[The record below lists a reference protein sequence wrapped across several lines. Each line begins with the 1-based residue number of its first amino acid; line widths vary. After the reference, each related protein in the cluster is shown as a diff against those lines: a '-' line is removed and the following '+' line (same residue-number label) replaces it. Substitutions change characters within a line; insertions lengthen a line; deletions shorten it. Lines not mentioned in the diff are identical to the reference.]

1 MAESG
6 RDVIIKKVKKRDH
19 NYTHGGQWKV
29 AYADFVTAMMAF
41 FLLLWLVAMISPEKR
56 AVLAEYFKNFSI
68 FNDSGTS
75 VIEGKAFVME
85 DLITR
90 PEIRP
95 EEFGNKFKRAVE
107 EKLKDMKDQVLVDVI
122 EGGVRIQIVDKEG
135 NTMFPLG
142 SAEPT
147 PKAKEVLALIYENV
161 KDMKQKIAIEGHT
174 DAAPFRGDQITN
186 WELATAR
193 ASAARRELE
202 QNGIE
207 PSRIARVVGY
217 ADQELLIK
225 EDPRDPRNRRISII
239 LLQEHQPATVIQKPL
254 ELNVNAGAEVTGQ
267 QAQNVPT
274 EKVVVQSDPVKDV
287 RSTLADQEKKAAST
301 IKDTRNLR
309 QKRPMQRRDVTGA
322 WD

>member
-6 RDVIIKKVKKRDH
+6 RAVIIKKVKKRDH
-19 NYTHGGQWKV
+19 HYLHGGQWKV
-29 AYADFVTAMMAF
+29 AYADFVTALMAF
-41 FLLLWLVAMISPEKR
+41 FLVLWLIAMISPEKR
-56 AVLAEYFKNFSI
+56 AVLAEYFKNFSV
-68 FNDSGTS
+68 FQDTGTS
-75 VIEGKAFVME
+75 VIDGKAFVME
-85 DLITR
+85 DIITR

-95 EEFGNKFKRAVE
+95 EEFGNKLKRAVE

-135 NTMFPLG
+135 NTMFRLG

-186 WELATAR
+186 WELATSR

-202 QNGIE
+202 QHGIE

-254 ELNVNAGAEVTGQ
+254 ERKAGTGTEVTGQ
-267 QAQNVPT
+267 PVQDVPP
-274 EKVVVQSDPVKDV
+274 EKVIVQDDPNRDV
-287 RSTLADQEKKAAST
+287 QKTLSEQEKKAQST
-301 IKDTRNLR
+301 IKDTRNLK
-309 QKRPMQRRDVTGA
+309 QKKPIQRRDVTGV